1 MTLKSF
7 TQTCPECLSEPDAL
21 LDTKGRNEKDS
32 SCPQGGHRLAGRDTE
47 LQDTVI
53 SSKTVKYSFYRAGRT
68 EELTTGGRV
77 GQEKD
82 SVDFESY
89 RMFSLNRSLQAEKR
103 KR

>member
-53 SSKTVKYSFYRAGRT
+53 S
-68 EELTTGGRV
+68 
-77 GQEKD
+77 
-82 SVDFESY
+82 
-89 RMFSLNRSLQAEKR
+89 
-103 KR
+103 